1 MPFSCLDLVN
11 QRKFSELNELDCQSY
26 LVKLHLMYYYLASAS
41 TTHPLNELKAILS
54 RYHHNMDVIL
64 PYIQLDLHALSHQLL
79 QMDCS
84 QSRNKAE
91 LQLQQEFENGSP
103 SQRVLMIY
111 EELYHF
117 SNGSKSKLYCGSTKF
132 FLCRYQPYQNTIRL
146 IVTILFY
153 VPKLPLTPNQI
164 MDVVLSHCKNRLE
177 FTSYIFKNVP
187 SSLMQPLTIQLVEY
201 TEKQINLI
209 RKARVSNHQKRVD
222 STGKQIEFMKRIFRN
237 LASLSPW
244 IARHIQKAIASK
256 QICPEIYVEL
266 SISQEHSS
274 RLFIQQLC
282 ADLIQ
287 IDTQQYLL
295 PYLRSIRNNHPL
307 VKTLNGYLH
316 KTVGQYHALKAEL
329 LRTQSTDCNSKMEMD
344 AAEDD
349 DVEMKEDT
357 DSGIQIQLDQIIQS
371 LDELITIY
379 VTFVGLAV
387 NIEIDASAI
396 ADLLSLIESD
406 APYRLLSQLMIFIL
420 LCPRFLKM
428 KRFETVCNVYD
439 EHPILNMD
447 YCMMIHHIMHDTY
460 QPILDLLRDYT
471 KVSFNITANVFH
483 HFKELKHSFLRLNSA
498 NHIDRFFTW
507 TKPKLLNYDRMAKHL
522 QQMKTMNGNATLDCC
537 ELYLHKL
544 ERFLTTAQ
552 FILHR
557 DSFTANTMKM
567 DEWLFD
573 VMAAACWPTPKIH
586 AGFPNICFTLFKLM
600 DRCAMLTSRMH
611 LEAAMASN
619 GKRNKVGIEAFY
631 NYIESELKTPDGSNS
646 IHCYSNPLQITLCI
660 YFILLSNHRFYKSY
674 NHYLL
679 NGSAANNGN
688 HNTESFMS
696 DGSSPDI
703 VMSSNEDPSLPATQ
717 MYKVNSLHT
726 PTHPPFPVEM
736 LYGLPVTACI
746 EYLRSQTDN
755 AKGKELIDKSIEKC
769 IYLIRH
775 HYPHWLYWLD
785 LNALLVSPKFKFLQ
799 YGLNLDLM
807 KDTLYF
813 NTSHV
818 VDDMRTIHES
828 FIKDFVDHSDDWTT
842 GVSFEVP
849 SCFMTL
855 ITSKDVVP
863 CRDIP
868 LLPASVS
875 AKDVSDI
882 LVAMAAAFEHNDL
895 VHHKW
900 QYIFGYWWQKYAMR
914 LPLSFMCLSLQ
925 SFVTNPS
932 VNNIRLVLQNP
943 NILLAIDEKK
953 YPKIWSNVWFLNMFI
968 RIIHVLLSASQEHI
982 ISCQPNIYSTLANES
997 MRNTEKIKDE
1007 GGCQQLR
1014 SLILLNEMNVLE
1026 SIMKRVEE
1034 CSNASKHTMQIVI
1047 ELILWRH
1054 CQSLSQ
1060 GNCYESSVT
1069 RRQRS
1074 DTNLK
1079 ASFDNKN
1086 FKLFGSFVAKYHDKF
1101 GFDII
1106 SLLLSRTVSYGFVG
1120 VLIEQLVA
1128 QHNHNWN
1135 VLQQYQPIMMKHFES
1150 FSKQVLL
1157 SGNAPKDCVS
1167 YFESISAVH
1176 QPWLFALIFVVE
1188 AVALTDDDIW
1198 MHSFKY
1204 IVDNL
1209 RDIMHQ
1215 CVVATQSGMTC
1226 KIENAQIRDTL
1237 CGVLNELWR
1246 KVKDTKYLMDGFV
1259 LKQFSLTLA
1268 NHGKS
1273 EMKGWPYIDTKSNDI

>member
-586 AGFPNICFTLFKLM
+586 DGFPNICLTLFKLM
-600 DRCAMLTSRMH
+600 DRCAMLTSRLH
-611 LEAAMASN
+611 FEAAMASN
-619 GKRNKVGIEAFY
+619 GKRNNVGIEAFY
-631 NYIESELKTPDGSNS
+631 NYIESELKTSDGSGS
-646 IHCYSNPLQITLCI
+646 HSFHCYSNPLLITLCI

-674 NHYLL
+674 NHHLL
-679 NGSAANNGN
+679 NQSVVHNNG
-688 HNTESFMS
+688 
-696 DGSSPDI
+696 SSLDI
-703 VMSSNEDPSLPATQ
+703 ALSSNEDPPT
-717 MYKVNSLHT
+717 NSFHT
-726 PTHPPFPVEM
+726 PSDPPFPVEM

-807 KDTLYF
+807 KDSLHF
-813 NTSHV
+813 NKSHIV
-818 VDDMRTIHES
+818 GDMRTIHSS
-828 FIKDFVDHSDDWTT
+828 FIKDFVHHSHDWTRN
-842 GVSFEVP
+842 VSFEVP
-849 SCFMTL
+849 SCFFTL
-855 ITSKDVVP
+855 ITSNDVVP
-863 CRDIP
+863 CRDLP

-875 AKDVSDI
+875 AKDLSNI
-882 LVAMAAAFEHNDL
+882 LLAMAAAFEHNDL

-900 QYIFGYWWQKYAMR
+900 QYIFGYWWQKYAMC
-914 LPLSFMCLSLQ
+914 LPLSFLCLTLQ

-932 VNNIRLVLQNP
+932 VTNIRLVLQNP

-953 YPKIWSNVWFLNMFI
+953 YPNIWSNVWFLNMYI
-968 RIIHVLLSASQEHI
+968 RIIHVLLTASQEHV
-982 ISCQPNIYSTLANES
+982 ISCQPNVYSTLANES
-997 MRNTEKIKDE
+997 MRNNENMTDEKSCK
-1007 GGCQQLR
+1007 QLR
-1014 SLILLNEMNVLE
+1014 SLIVLNEMNILE
-1026 SIMKRVEE
+1026 TIMKKVQH
-1034 CSNASKHTMQIVI
+1034 CSNASKDTMRIVI

-1060 GNCYESSVT
+1060 GNCYKSSVI
-1069 RRQRS
+1069 RRHS
-1074 DTNLK
+1074 ANSVLET
-1079 ASFDNKN
+1079 SFGNKN
-1086 FKLFGSFVAKYHDKF
+1086 FSFLTKFHDLF

-1106 SLLLSRTVSYGFVG
+1106 SLLLSRTISYDYVG
-1120 VLIEQLVA
+1120 LLIAQLVM
-1128 QHNHNWN
+1128 QHNNDWN
-1135 VLQQYQPIMMKHFES
+1135 VLQQYQPIVMKHFES
-1150 FSKQVLL
+1150 FSNRLLL
-1157 SGNAPKDCVS
+1157 SGNAPKDCVA
-1167 YFESISAVH
+1167 YFESISKVD

-1188 AVALTDDDIW
+1188 SVMLADDDLWI
-1198 MHSFKY
+1198 HSLKY
-1204 IVDNL
+1204 ILDNI

-1215 CVVATQSGMTC
+1215 CFVATEGRMTC
-1226 KIENAQIRDTL
+1226 KIENDQIRHSM
-1237 CGVLNELWR
+1237 CVVLNRLWR